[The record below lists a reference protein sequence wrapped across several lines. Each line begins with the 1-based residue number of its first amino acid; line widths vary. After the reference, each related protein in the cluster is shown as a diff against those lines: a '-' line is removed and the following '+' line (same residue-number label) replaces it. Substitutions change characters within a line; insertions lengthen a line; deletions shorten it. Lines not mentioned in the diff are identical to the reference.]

1 MAKSLRWQ
9 LVRDALAFQ
18 LKVLLD
24 ALRDLV
30 LSPLSLLAA
39 LVDLLFAGSRKPALF
54 YAVMRLGERS
64 EHWID
69 LWSAGARSDA
79 GAAEDP
85 AMNVDGLLARVETLV
100 RDPAAGKKNAQVLK
114 RWARMRLNKSR
125 REMGDG
131 RPE

>member
-1 MAKSLRWQ
+1 MARSPRWQ
-9 LVRDALAFQ
+9 LLRDTLAFQ
-18 LKVLLD
+18 LKLVLD

-30 LSPLSLLAA
+30 LSPLSLVAA
-39 LVDLLFAGSRKPALF
+39 LVDLVFAGSRKPGYF
-54 YAVMRLGERS
+54 YAVLRLGQRS

-69 LWSAGARSDA
+69 LWSAGSRRDA
-79 GAAEDP
+79 DATEDP

-125 REMGDG
+125 RE
-131 RPE
+131 

>member
-1 MAKSLRWQ
+1 MAAGPRWQ

-39 LVDLLFAGSRKPALF
+39 LLDLLLAGSRKPAYF
-54 YAVMRLGERS
+54 YAVLRLGQRS

-69 LWSAGARSDA
+69 LWSAGARGDA

-85 AMNVDGLLARVETLV
+85 AMNVDGLLARVETLL
-100 RDPAAGKKNAQVLK
+100 RDPAAGKKNALVLK
-114 RWARMRLNKSR
+114 RWARMRLNRSSR
-125 REMGDG
+125 ESGVG
-131 RPE
+131 RQE